1 MSHLILSLSIVFLLC
16 RASFSDAIRP
26 DLSCVGRP
34 HANVTLTAYYP
45 DFMSEDESDY
55 LDSRG
60 KKLRTLQEFLDGR
73 ASFVTVAMDEVF
85 RLKYG
90 SVVCIPELNEH
101 FGKMIPLQVRDHGPN
116 LIGKGFSRLDICV
129 RSEADS
135 YDTAVNRMVTLY
147 TTV

>member
-1 MSHLILSLSIVFLLC
+1 MSHLILSLSIVFLLF

-116 LIGKGFSRLDICV
+116 LIGKGYSRLDICV